1 MAYNICMEVEYEK
14 KQIFIAISILLF
26 LWYLKL
32 PEGVGMTNRF
42 IGTYTCETDSQC
54 YFTVYKNGD
63 FYYYNQAIF
72 YYKGFFKESA
82 KDTYTLSGKKITPQ
96 SITSKE
102 RSFQFLDGETEL
114 SFKKIY
120 EIPMITATVKKLAG

>member
-1 MAYNICMEVEYEK
+1 MK
-14 KQIFIAISILLF
+14 KKYLIAIAVLGLFF
-26 LWYLKL
+26 LWNQKP
-32 PEGVGMTNRF
+32 PEGMGTTNQF
-42 IGTYTCETDSQC
+42 IGTYACETDPQC
-54 YFTVYKNGD
+54 YFTVYKDGY
-63 FYYYNQAIF
+63 FYYYNQTIF

-114 SFKKIY
+114 NFKKIN
-120 EIPMITATVKKLAG
+120 EIPMITETVKKLAE